1 MSQPWPFFKTI
12 KKGTTESEK
21 KFIAADTYSPV
32 QIGIS
37 YKVSDELKKLQTLLD
52 AKNGLTVGNVTQ
64 ELKEYKEELG
74 NFDVLGLVVSSL
86 LVWVDTNPL

>member
-1 MSQPWPFFKTI
+1 M
-12 KKGTTESEK
+12 
-21 KFIAADTYSPV
+21 
-32 QIGIS
+32 IGVS
-37 YKVSDELKKLQTLLD
+37 FKVSEELKKLQKQLD
-52 AKNGLTVGNVTQ
+52 AKTGLTVGNVTQ